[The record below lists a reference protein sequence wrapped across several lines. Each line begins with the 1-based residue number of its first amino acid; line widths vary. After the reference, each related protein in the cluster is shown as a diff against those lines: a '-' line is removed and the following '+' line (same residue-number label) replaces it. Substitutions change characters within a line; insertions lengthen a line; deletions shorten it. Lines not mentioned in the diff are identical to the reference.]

1 VAGRIDQMRQR
12 YEEFNRGDIQAAT
25 QDWADD
31 IAWQGSNSTELPGG
45 GEHTGKDQA
54 LQTLQ
59 QAVGGWDEFRLS
71 ADEFF
76 EEGDSVVVLGHTEV
90 KKGERS
96 AKIPVVHIWRWQ
108 SDQIKRFQILTDTL
122 QVAELLGI
130 K

>member
-1 VAGRIDQMRQR
+1 MAGRIDQMRQR